1 LTYIPPPT
9 TAAADGGGVPTA
21 ATTHRPG
28 QTMESEPADFTTMSD
43 PDFLA
48 ERRRVREKVEQMPGQ
63 SVERARLVTLRDA
76 MDEEFDRRAR
86 AAWSTAD

>member
-1 LTYIPPPT
+1 M
-9 TAAADGGGVPTA
+9 
-21 ATTHRPG
+21 ATNPL
-28 QTMESEPADFTTMSD
+28 DFTTMSD

-48 ERRRVREKVEQMPGQ
+48 ERKRIREQLEHTPGQ
-63 SVERARLVTLRDA
+63 SPDRGRLATLRAA

>member
-1 LTYIPPPT
+1 MPR
-9 TAAADGGGVPTA
+9 A

-48 ERRRVREKVEQMPGQ
+48 ERRRVREQLEHMPGQ
-63 SVERARLVTLRDA
+63 SVEHARLVTLRAA

-86 AAWSTAD
+86 AAWSTAG

>member
-1 LTYIPPPT
+1 MTYIPPPT

-48 ERRRVREKVEQMPGQ
+48 ERARVRETIEALQ
-63 SVERARLVTLRDA
+63 ERLADLD
-76 MDEEFDRRAR
+76 DEFLKRAG
-86 AAWSTAD
+86 AAWTEAVQ